1 LTFTNLLLDIKYSNP
16 KIVLLYR
23 FHIVVL
29 VVNLFAIFI
38 DIANDRY
45 VNSLVEAVAI
55 VFLSAN
61 LIFLCRFH
69 KLKLTAYIFV
79 FTISIALL
87 VLIYINHFASMSIVF
102 ILLMPLT
109 TLLFLNLKESLY
121 VTLLLFGTI
130 AMLLYFEYL
139 NNSENIIAHNPKAL
153 FNLAYTAV
161 IIYVVGLLYH
171 FSILKTFDE
180 LDASNHQKAILLK
193 EVHHRVKNNLNVIA
207 SIMGLH
213 ESTLSGKER
222 EELLKSKSRIEA
234 IALVH
239 EMLYKDDKFENID
252 FNTYMHRLTDL
263 LLGMYA
269 NEQEILVDIKSDD
282 IKIPLSVMVQ
292 LGIMI
297 NELFTNSIK
306 YAFANK
312 RGNIS
317 IELQQYSDE
326 YLLIYAD
333 NGKGCPSLDEL
344 LKSKS
349 LGIRLI
355 HLTAR
360 QLKGTIEV
368 VNDNG
373 LKYKIRFR
381 T

>member
-1 LTFTNLLLDIKYSNP
+1 MTFTNLLLDIKHSNP

-23 FHIVVL
+23 FHIVVML
-29 VVNLFAIFI
+29 VNLLAIFI
-38 DIANDRY
+38 DIANSRY
-45 VNSLVEAVAI
+45 ENSLVEAATI
-55 VFLSAN
+55 IFLFFN
-61 LIFLCRFH
+61 LISLRH
-69 KLKLTAYIFV
+69 SYKLKLVAYIFV

-87 VLIYINHFASMSIVF
+87 TLIYINHFASMSIVF

-121 VTLLLFGTI
+121 VSLLLFSTM

-161 IIYVVGLLYH
+161 IIYIVGLLYH

-239 EMLYKDDKFENID
+239 EMLYKDDNFESID
-252 FNTYMHRLTDL
+252 FNTYMNRLTNL

-269 NEQEILVDIKSDD
+269 GEQVITVDIKSNN
-282 IKIPLSVMVQ
+282 IKMSLTVMVQ
-292 LGIMI
+292 LGIMV

-306 YAFANK
+306 YAFLNK
-312 RGNIS
+312 KGHIN
-317 IELQQYSDE
+317 IELQYHNDEYMLIYSD
-326 YLLIYAD
+326 D
-333 NGKGCPSLDEL
+333 GRGCSSLDEL
-344 LKSKS
+344 SKSKS

-355 HLTAR
+355 HLTAK
-360 QLKGTIEV
+360 QLKGKVEILNEK
-368 VNDNG
+368 G
-373 LKYKIRFR
+373 LKYKIRFKA
-381 T
+381 

>member
-1 LTFTNLLLDIKYSNP
+1 LIFTNLLLDIKHSNP

-23 FHIVVL
+23 FHIVVIL
-29 VVNLFAIFI
+29 VNLFAIFI

-45 VNSLVEAVAI
+45 WNSLVEAIAI
-55 VFLSAN
+55 IFLFFNLVFLYRS
-61 LIFLCRFH
+61 H
-69 KLKLTAYIFV
+69 KLKLVAYIFV
-79 FTISIALL
+79 FTISTALL
-87 VLIYINHFASMSIVF
+87 TLIYINHFASMSIVF

-121 VTLLLFGTI
+121 FSLLLVGTMAI
-130 AMLLYFEYL
+130 LLYFEYL

-153 FNLAYTAV
+153 FNLAYTAI

-193 EVHHRVKNNLNVIA
+193 EVHHRVKNNLNIIA

-239 EMLYKDDKFENID
+239 EMLYRDDKLESID
-252 FNTYMHRLTDL
+252 FNAYMKRLTNL

-269 NEQEILVDIKSDD
+269 GEQEITVDIKSNN
-282 IKIPLSVMVQ
+282 IKMSLPVMVQ

-306 YAFANK
+306 YAFLNN

-317 IELQQYSDE
+317 IELQYHSNEYILIYSD
-326 YLLIYAD
+326 D
-333 NGKGCPSLDEL
+333 GKGYLFLDEL

-355 HLTAR
+355 HLTAK
-360 QLKGTIEV
+360 QLKGSVEV
-368 VNDNG
+368 LNEEG
-373 LKYKIRFR
+373 LKYKIRFKV
-381 T
+381 

>member
-1 LTFTNLLLDIKYSNP
+1 MTFTNLLLDIKHSNP

-23 FHIVVL
+23 FHIVVMF
-29 VVNLFAIFI
+29 VNLLAIFI
-38 DIANDRY
+38 DIANERY
-45 VNSLVEAVAI
+45 ENSLVETI
-55 VFLSAN
+55 TIIFLFFN
-61 LIFLCRFH
+61 LIVLYRYK
-69 KLKLTAYIFV
+69 KLKIVAYIFV

-109 TLLFLNLKESLY
+109 TLLFLNFKESLY
-121 VTLLLFGTI
+121 VSLLLFSI
-130 AMLLYFEYL
+130 MAMLLYFEYL

-153 FNLAYTAV
+153 FNLAYTA
-161 IIYVVGLLYH
+161 IIVYIVGLLYH

-180 LDASNHQKAILLK
+180 LDASNHQKEILLK

-207 SIMGLH
+207 SIIGLH
-213 ESTLSGKER
+213 ESTLIGSER

-239 EMLYKDDKFENID
+239 EMLYREDDFESINFD
-252 FNTYMHRLTDL
+252 TYMNRLSSL

-269 NEQEILVDIKSDD
+269 GEQEIRVDIKSNNQ
-282 IKIPLSVMVQ
+282 KISLTVMVQ

-306 YAFANK
+306 YAFTNK
-312 RGNIS
+312 KGNID
-317 IELQQYSDE
+317 IELQHNDDE
-326 YLLIYAD
+326 YLLIYSD
-333 NGKGCPSLDEL
+333 DGRGYSPPEEL

-355 HLTAR
+355 HLTAK
-360 QLKGTIEV
+360 QLKGDVKISSEK
-368 VNDNG
+368 G
-373 LKYKIRFR
+373 LKYKIRFKA
-381 T
+381 